1 MERQRAESPE
11 PELSFC
17 SGLYNGRLV
26 TTLPY
31 TSRTEQAEECLHK
44 LQDCGIQIPL
54 EECRDVLQMSALIP
68 ELRRYIFFSSRG
80 FGMVLAVI
88 LYISVWFNLYSTA
101 QMFTNS
107 QSWTTSIPVTLAAA
121 VVTSLVVLI
130 INQHQRKINMNTD
143 IRLASANETFIKH
156 NVMLGISNQWNKCQS
171 VPSICFIY
179 FHLWGCQQ
187 KLSQLL
193 AGMGKDALKQFLDQ
207 LFIFIESPADPGL
220 VREDPQDATS
230 EESPLLSSG
239 TRDKPVL
246 YNKIIP
252 LMKEDD
258 PSVMA
263 EHLLVIS
270 SACYVR
276 LLASC
281 NLPRRSE
288 PGHTGILDVPCPC
301 QFIEKT
307 ILQPTH
313 CSTWL

>member
-258 PSVMA
+258 PSVSGRA
-263 EHLLVIS
+263 FPHRKARGDTSLRKERDNPIIQHRSLGGNKVGSNEH
-270 SACYVR
+270 
-276 LLASC
+276 
-281 NLPRRSE
+281 
-288 PGHTGILDVPCPC
+288 
-301 QFIEKT
+301 F
-307 ILQPTH
+307 
-313 CSTWL
+313 